1 MIIWGTIH
9 SGHLPFKISYWKYW
23 TIVNS
28 REHSLQNFSQQMLWR
43 LSAIA
48 KKCPS
53 SQIELK
59 LNSFSYSKAGHCKNL
74 SDLTHKICSKILQKV
89 RQTSMTNIFLKSSE
103 GQLFPE
109 RLKDI
114 FLVAYLFMFSGISIA
129 ATNFAI
135 TVKKNITGNNYMF
148 WSYLAEKILFK
159 LVSKSLEIFCKFQA
173 WPNLFIKP
181 DRACKKREYKTK
193 VYVQ

>member
-1 MIIWGTIH
+1 MIIWRTIH

-129 ATNFAI
+129 ATLILLLQWRKISQVI
-135 TVKKNITGNNYMF
+135 TICSEVTLQKKF
-148 WSYLAEKILFK
+148 FL
-159 LVSKSLEIFCKFQA
+159 
-173 WPNLFIKP
+173 NLFQSRLKYFVNFRPGQI
-181 DRACKKREYKTK
+181 YL
-193 VYVQ
+193 